1 MKITAKLQK
10 RYDQI
15 SDGLNKEVQILKADI
30 TANEQSIAEKNAAI
44 TECVEKGGASTEYVK
59 LRREIEDSKLT
70 IEGDTARLNHLEN
83 SVRIDGDEVDGYKQ
97 ELQEEAEDLYQKAR
111 TQIMKHLSDI
121 EKIASDTSAEIK
133 EANNIMKKVCVD
145 LYRDSAPNEYETKLS
160 KREKHI
166 DAFLYH
172 LRFFP
177 ERLEK

>member
-1 MKITAKLQK
+1 MKTTVKLQK

-15 SDGLNKEVQILKADI
+15 KDGLEKEKAMLKEDI
-30 TANEQSIAEKNAAI
+30 ASNEKNIEENTAAL
-44 TECVEKGGASTEYVK
+44 TECVQNGGASSEYVK
-59 LRREIEDSKLT
+59 LRRSIEDSQLA

-97 ELQEEAEDLYQKAR
+97 ELQKEAEDLYQKAR
-111 TQIMKHLSDI
+111 TQILKHLSDI

-133 EANNIMKKVCVD
+133 EANDIMKKVCVD
-145 LYRDSAPNEYETKLS
+145 LYRDSAPNEYEAKLS

-166 DAFLYH
+166 NAFLYH

>member
-15 SDGLNKEVQILKADI
+15 KDGMDKEIRILKDDI
-30 TANEQSIAEKNAAI
+30 AANEKNITEKNDALAKCI
-44 TECVEKGGASTEYVK
+44 ETGGASSDYVK
-59 LRREIEDSKLT
+59 YRRSIDDSKLT

-133 EANNIMKKVCVD
+133 EANDIMKKVCVD